1 MSGPLSPSASEE
13 IPPCVVRSDRQACD
27 ALAPFRQDAA
37 ATDRPAL
44 PSQRKSI
51 HINLSVSFEMVL
63 LVCYHLWYVTAQ
75 SHSQNMIHAFVRQL
89 IVLHRGGG
97 MSLILGN
104 YIIIIS
110 NDYGTDNVDEDSI
123 VRQRL

>member
-1 MSGPLSPSASEE
+1 MPAKKYHHVWSAATERPAMPWPLF
-13 IPPCVVRSDRQACD
+13 C
-27 ALAPFRQDAA
+27 QDAA

-89 IVLHRGGG
+89 IVLHRGGS

>member
-1 MSGPLSPSASEE
+1 
-13 IPPCVVRSDRQACD
+13 
-27 ALAPFRQDAA
+27 
-37 ATDRPAL
+37 
-44 PSQRKSI
+44 
-51 HINLSVSFEMVL
+51 MVL
-63 LVCYHLWYVTAQ
+63 LVRYHLWYVTAQ
-75 SHSQNMIHAFVRQL
+75 SLSQNMIHAFVRQL